1 MTGNATGSPPA
12 WNTLTSYLAN
22 ITLKG
27 ERRDLTGSD
36 LIMNYF
42 LIIKFVMIFSL

>member
-1 MTGNATGSPPA
+1 MPGNATGSPAA

-27 ERRDLTGSD
+27 ERRNLTGSD
-36 LIMNYF
+36 YF
-42 LIIKFVMIFSL
+42 LKIKFGRIQNE